1 MAGVKKGVK
10 KEFTSWPDTFQP
22 TLATCDYFTDF
33 EKVNHRIKELK
44 PQIKMVKSILKQD
57 DILLGIENILQI
69 DFSLMSILPLFVA
82 VNTSKITFID
92 TNGQYQTISFNKSTN
107 DLSVYMEFIKT
118 SGIVDVLKRV
128 KSVGVEKYL
137 FGILV
142 GMDSN
147 TRKNR
152 MGRLAEDKLE
162 EFLQKTGNPYYKEVT
177 LETIKGRY
185 NVDISQ
191 LSNHKVSSKRF
202 DYVMEKNGELY
213 LFESSY
219 YTSSGSKQNELSR
232 SYTEISKAINE
243 IKGLHFIWV
252 VDGMGWKNCRH
263 ALEQAYYQM
272 PDVYNFSELEEVF
285 CS

>member
-1 MAGVKKGVK
+1 
-10 KEFTSWPDTFQP
+10 
-22 TLATCDYFTDF
+22 
-33 EKVNHRIKELK
+33 
-44 PQIKMVKSILKQD
+44 
-57 DILLGIENILQI
+57 
-69 DFSLMSILPLFVA
+69 MSILPLFIA
-82 VNTSKITFID
+82 VNTKDTTFID
-92 TNGQYQTISFNKSTN
+92 AKGKYQTISFNKSTN

-152 MGRLAEDKLE
+152 MGHLAEDKLE
-162 EFLQKTGNPYYKEVT
+162 EILQKTGNPYYKEVT
-177 LETIKGRY
+177 LETIKERY
-185 NVDISQ
+185 NIDISQ

-252 VDGMGWKNCRH
+252 VDGNGWKNCRH

>member
-10 KEFTSWPDTFQP
+10 KEFNSWLDTFQP

-44 PQIKMVKSILKQD
+44 PQIKLVKNILKQE
-57 DILLGIENILQI
+57 DILIAIETTLNE
-69 DFSLMSILPLFVA
+69 DFSLMSILPLFIA
-82 VNTSKITFID
+82 VNTSKVTFID

-152 MGRLAEDKLE
+152 MGHLAEDKLE

-177 LETIKGRY
+177 LETIKERY
-185 NVDISQ
+185 NIDISQ
-191 LSNHKVSSKRF
+191 LSNRKVSSKRF
-202 DYVMEKNGELY
+202 DYIMEKNGELY

-219 YTSSGSKQNELSR
+219 YTSNGSKQNELSR
-232 SYTEISKAINE
+232 SYTEICKAINN
-243 IKGLHFIWV
+243 IQGLHFIWV
-252 VDGMGWKNCRH
+252 VDGNGWKSSKN
-263 ALEQAYYQM
+263 ALEKAYNVM
-272 PDVYNFSELEEVF
+272 PDVYNFSELEEMLYA
-285 CS
+285 

>member
-1 MAGVKKGVK
+1 MKKGVK
-10 KEFTSWPDTFQP
+10 KEFNSWLDTFQP

-44 PQIKMVKSILKQD
+44 PQIKLVKNILKQE
-57 DILLGIENILQI
+57 DILIAIETTLNE
-69 DFSLMSILPLFVA
+69 DFSLMSILPLFIA
-82 VNTSKITFID
+82 VNTSKVTFID

-152 MGRLAEDKLE
+152 MGHLAEDKLE

-177 LETIKGRY
+177 LETIKERY
-185 NVDISQ
+185 NIDISQ
-191 LSNHKVSSKRF
+191 LSNRKVSSKRF
-202 DYVMEKNGELY
+202 DYIMEKNGELY

-219 YTSSGSKQNELSR
+219 YTSNGSKQNELSR
-232 SYTEISKAINE
+232 SYTEICKAINN
-243 IKGLHFIWV
+243 IQGLHFIWV
-252 VDGMGWKNCRH
+252 VDGNGWKSSKN
-263 ALEQAYYQM
+263 ALEKAYNVM
-272 PDVYNFSELEEVF
+272 PDVYNFSELEEMLYA
-285 CS
+285 

>member
-1 MAGVKKGVK
+1 MK
-10 KEFTSWPDTFQP
+10 KEFNSWLDTFQP

-44 PQIKMVKSILKQD
+44 PQIKLVKNILKQE
-57 DILLGIENILQI
+57 DILIAIETTLNE
-69 DFSLMSILPLFVA
+69 DFSLMSILPLFIA
-82 VNTSKITFID
+82 VNTSKVTFID

-152 MGRLAEDKLE
+152 MGHLAEDKLE

-177 LETIKGRY
+177 LETIKERY
-185 NVDISQ
+185 NIDISQ
-191 LSNHKVSSKRF
+191 LSNRKVSSKRF
-202 DYVMEKNGELY
+202 DYIMEKNGELY

-219 YTSSGSKQNELSR
+219 YTSNGSKQNELSR
-232 SYTEISKAINE
+232 SYTEICKAINN
-243 IKGLHFIWV
+243 IQGLHFIWV
-252 VDGMGWKNCRH
+252 VDGNGWKSSKN
-263 ALEQAYYQM
+263 ALEKAYNVM
-272 PDVYNFSELEEVF
+272 PDVYNFSELEEMLYA
-285 CS
+285 

>member
-44 PQIKMVKSILKQD
+44 PQIKLVKNILKQD
-57 DILLGIENILQI
+57 DILIAIETTLNE
-69 DFSLMSILPLFVA
+69 DFSLMSILPLFIA
-82 VNTSKITFID
+82 VNTSKATFID
-92 TNGQYQTISFNKSTN
+92 SNGQYQTISFNKSTN

-118 SGIVDVLKRV
+118 SGIVDVLKKV

-202 DYVMEKNGELY
+202 DYVME
-213 LFESSY
+213 
-219 YTSSGSKQNELSR
+219 
-232 SYTEISKAINE
+232 
-243 IKGLHFIWV
+243 
-252 VDGMGWKNCRH
+252 
-263 ALEQAYYQM
+263 
-272 PDVYNFSELEEVF
+272 
-285 CS
+285 